1 VTASRRISPAT
12 DGAPNAQD
20 GTRSP
25 NPVNCRSKSAPEK
38 IIVRIPESARVGID
52 AAATARTITVDAA
65 ATAGTITVDGA
76 QTGNG
81 IDLQW
86 SQPAPTTAHVTLTLG
101 IGQASAS
108 ATSR

>member
-1 VTASRRISPAT
+1 MTASRRISPAT

-52 AAATARTITVDAA
+52 AAATA
-65 ATAGTITVDGA
+65 GTITVDGA